1 MECVGEC
8 DQSHCCDES
17 FIQWSRCSKLPTT
30 ATTTLPSTACAKS
43 TKVIKPH
50 WSITPNCSIWLKL
63 NLTQA
68 ETERYKLCGMVQ
80 TSIVV
85 LARDVAPPPQQGP
98 REEAEVQE
106 LFENF
111 KQRFN
116 QSRGRQWHNKMNVYA
131 KDNFGGMQ
139 GLLEYIKTGILRLL
153 HYQVLHV
160 RNLQKLLLNLTV
172 RLDLTVLAVSK
183 ALEFERC

>member
-1 MECVGEC
+1 
-8 DQSHCCDES
+8 
-17 FIQWSRCSKLPTT
+17 
-30 ATTTLPSTACAKS
+30 
-43 TKVIKPH
+43 
-50 WSITPNCSIWLKL
+50 
-63 NLTQA
+63 
-68 ETERYKLCGMVQ
+68 MVQ